1 MTYTAHPTEA
11 HEADTSVH
19 VVTWTLSMLGLF
31 AAALGT
37 WLAIAAEDATITINS
52 TTWSIEEVP
61 EFWAPLLLIAGGA
74 VAAIGMVVSSVR
86 DSQHG
91 ASRWLI
97 AAEIVI
103 AMAGVAAVVG
113 GIALIV

>member
-1 MTYTAHPTEA
+1 MTYTAHPTQA
-11 HEADTSVH
+11 HQADTGVH

-31 AAALGT
+31 AAAIGT
-37 WLAIAAEDATITINS
+37 WLTTAADDATITVNT

-74 VAAIGMVVSSVR
+74 VAAIGMVVSALR

-97 AAEIVI
+97 AAEVVVAI
-103 AMAGVAAVVG
+103 AGVAAVVG
-113 GIALIV
+113 GIALTV